1 MKRKLTPELPC
12 GFSVVATRDANDS
25 AWLVKQPS
33 LFESIS
39 VKATTKNIRAIKQ
52 LLDQMLA
59 NTPKRFR
66 KD

>member
-1 MKRKLTPELPC
+1 MKRELTPELPC
-12 GFSVVATRDANDS
+12 GFPVVTTRNANDNVWS
-25 AWLVKQPS
+25 VKQPG

-39 VKATTKNIRAIKQ
+39 VKATTKNIRVIKQ